1 MVGILRNRSVIIE
14 RGVPGGA
21 VLYLGR
27 CVVVGFGGIGP
38 GGVLGPHDKRF
49 VDVRGCD
56 SGGGLGKSTFVAGD
70 FVAGGSSAV
79 VREVG
84 ESGEGL
90 TDTST
95 T

>member
-56 SGGGLGKSTFVAGD
+56 SGGGLGNNTFAAGD

-79 VREVG
+79 VGDVC